1 LDATVVVLDA
11 GIVEF
16 EAGVVVLDAGAAPWV
31 VPAERSITPTLGTTS
46 DPELAA
52 AAEPLDPASEAQA
65 ARPNDRRLHNTTL
78 RMCARAAKAGFIID
92 HYPGCVKQAPGQRSG
107 ERYDLEAAC
116 RDPDNDTHCWVAG
129 NPAISGLLQLE
140 TGGFAS
146 PPCGG
151 FALALWPVDLIEK
164 PAAIVWGCRHS
175 NAATLK
181 KELVL
186 SLVVR
191 SAADD
196 RTVGGCTAPGWRN
209 RWAEGGAG

>member
-1 LDATVVVLDA
+1 VDATVVLLDA

-16 EAGVVVLDAGAAPWV
+16 DAGVVALDAGVAPWV
-31 VPAERSITPTLGTTS
+31 VPAERSITPTLGATS
-46 DPELAA
+46 VPGLADA

-65 ARPNDRRLHNTTL
+65 ARPNVTRLHNTTL
-78 RMCARAAKAGFIID
+78 RMCERAAKAGFLID

-164 PAAIVWGCRHS
+164 PAAIV
-175 NAATLK
+175 
-181 KELVL
+181 
-186 SLVVR
+186 
-191 SAADD
+191 
-196 RTVGGCTAPGWRN
+196 
-209 RWAEGGAG
+209 